1 MLILPKSANPDEVV
15 EWENLFPACLRCN
28 RKKNKREERI
38 VNPCVDEPKEYL
50 GVTSVNRYR
59 LKGIDTQ
66 GIGKNT
72 IEVIGLNDIER
83 VMVPRMTEWEAL
95 KVHLEE
101 IEEDLKEEGYKNKYR
116 NRLQKIMENCLF
128 DKSYA
133 AVKATNL
140 LNDSSYLQIKD
151 YFIKE
156 DQWSDN
162 MKSIEAKIKEIALK
176 LVQLH
181 NGTQPIGR
189 EKSIGFSNK
198 TPPRKRII
206 RIQKS
211 LIS

>member
-1 MLILPKSANPDEVV
+1 
-15 EWENLFPACLRCN
+15 
-28 RKKNKREERI
+28 
-38 VNPCVDEPKEYL
+38 
-50 GVTSVNRYR
+50 
-59 LKGIDTQ
+59 
-66 GIGKNT
+66 
-72 IEVIGLNDIER
+72 
-83 VMVPRMTEWEAL
+83 MVPRMTEWEAL

-176 LVQLH
+176 LV
-181 NGTQPIGR
+181 
-189 EKSIGFSNK
+189 
-198 TPPRKRII
+198 
-206 RIQKS
+206 
-211 LIS
+211 